1 MEIIAGKLHKHLL
14 VWLIGPSIS
23 ICINAQDI
31 DPCRFNRTNQPL
43 QFKTPEQNDTVKAS
57 VKRGFTELEIKPDF
71 ILSYAANPA
80 RSCKLVVNTSNRFQ
94 WNFPIKKTNV
104 ELLAE
109 QRLGGILFPDSVR
122 NLLND
127 EMRVQISLSRETT
140 KPMRPTPSLQADV
153 KTALFNTGNADKHSH
168 QTIHARGFL
177 LPAMAVLSTGLKTE
191 KPGKGSIACGIAGLK
206 IDWLRKNGIN
216 AEILSAFPNLIS
228 PMYRN
233 INGGMHFSTQWSCAL
248 GKNVKL
254 EHTSRVFKPL
264 FPNLQKPD
272 IELRHALVFTHAKGL
287 QTSLRQSYTISQSL
301 GTPADFSGEVVM
313 GYMFNKQAGKKP

>member
-1 MEIIAGKLHKHLL
+1 MRKHILSLL
-14 VWLIGPSIS
+14 FGASMS
-23 ICINAQDI
+23 ICIIAQDI
-31 DPCRFNRTNQPL
+31 DPCRINRTNSPL
-43 QFKTPEQNDTVKAS
+43 QCTAPEKKDTGKVSGKW
-57 VKRGFTELEIKPDF
+57 GFAEFEIKPDLNF
-71 ILSYAANPA
+71 SYSAIPS
-80 RSCKLVVNTSNRFQ
+80 RSCKLVVHTSNRFL
-94 WNFPIKKTNV
+94 WNLPIKKTNV
-104 ELLAE
+104 GLLAE
-109 QRLGGILFPDSVR
+109 QRLGGVLFPDSLR
-122 NLLND
+122 MLLND
-127 EMRVQISLSRETT
+127 EMRVQLSLSREAR
-140 KPMRPTPSLQADV
+140 KPMRPSPTLQADI
-153 KTALFNTGNADKHSH
+153 KTALFTTGNSDKQSN
-168 QTIHARGFL
+168 QTTPARGFL
-177 LPAMAVLSTGLKTE
+177 LPAIAVLSTGLKAE

-216 AEILSAFPNLIS
+216 AGILSAFPNLIS

-264 FPNLQKPD
+264 FPNIQKPD

-313 GYMFNKQAGKKP
+313 GYMFNKQAGKRP